1 MTPVCSG
8 ARPGPETER
17 LPRSARLRRSRDI
30 RALFRRGR
38 RTRTASLEVLML
50 ASGGTQAR
58 VGWVVPKLG
67 RRIVDRN
74 RLKRRLREIGRRRV
88 LVRLREAGV
97 VADVLVRART
107 PAYRASYGQLE
118 AEVMTVVEGACSR
131 GR

>member
-1 MTPVCSG
+1 MLPSGG
-8 ARPGPETER
+8 AR
-17 LPRSARLRRSRDI
+17 
-30 RALFRRGR
+30 
-38 RTRTASLEVLML
+38 
-50 ASGGTQAR
+50 AR

-88 LVRLREAGV
+88 LVRLREAGL
-97 VADVLVRART
+97 VADVLLHVRT

-118 AEVMTVVEGACSR
+118 AEVMGVVEGACSR